1 MRLKIDYTMPGLIRS
16 SSGKPFVEF
25 RCFYPAK
32 NKVERFRIYKGLS
45 KLSSELL
52 EEQANKLIS
61 FYAKKLEAG
70 WRPWNDEAVVYR
82 DQIEYANVTT
92 AFGNEKK
99 DNNHLRRY
107 LSEFLSFKKSDVA
120 PKTFQDYTSKAR
132 LFCLWL
138 EKNGHI
144 EKLISE
150 IDNEII
156 VSYFTYL
163 IQVKQLDRATIKK
176 YRQILTSIFQFFL
189 SKKLIKVLPFENL
202 PKASKIKDKAA
213 RPFFDNHIKQY
224 LEYVS
229 KEDPQ
234 LFLAS
239 MFQFF
244 LLCRP
249 GQELRLLKI
258 QDVDMQ
264 RQTVYINDVSA
275 KKSISRRITMPN
287 ALKELCEAFHLSD
300 YPGHYFVFEKK
311 GQPGPV
317 SLGKNHFSNHF
328 RRYRI
333 LLGLP
338 ETYKFYSFKHTG
350 AGKILE
356 SGATL
361 AELMN
366 QLGHTRFDS
375 TIHYVRRHFGERSEK
390 IMNLKPEFLQFFLNN
405 RQ

>member
-1 MRLKIDYTMPGLIRS
+1 MRLKIDYSIPNLIRS
-16 SSGKPFVEF
+16 TAGTNFVEF

-32 NKVERFRIYKGLS
+32 NKVERFRVYKGLA
-45 KLSSELL
+45 KLPEDILL
-52 EEQANKLIS
+52 EKAGKLIS
-61 FYAKKLEAG
+61 FYTKKLEAG

-82 DQIEYANVTT
+82 DQIEYTNVVK
-92 AFGNEKK
+92 AFGNVKN
-99 DNNHLRRY
+99 DTNHIRRY
-107 LSEFLSFKKSDVA
+107 LSEFLNFKKSDVA

-144 EKLISE
+144 TKLISE

-156 VSYFTYL
+156 VAYFTYL
-163 IQVKQLDRATIKK
+163 IQVKKLDRETIKK
-176 YRQILTSIFQFFL
+176 YRQVLSNIFQFFL
-189 SKKLIKVLPFENL
+189 SKKLIKEVPFNNL
-202 PKASKIKDKAA
+202 PKATKTKDKAA
-213 RPFFDNHIKQY
+213 RPFFDNHIKKY
-224 LEYVS
+224 LEFVS
-229 KEDPQ
+229 REDPQ

-258 QDVDMQ
+258 QDVDID
-264 RQTVYINDVSA
+264 RQTVYINDVTS
-275 KKSISRRITMPN
+275 KKSQSRRITMPF
-287 ALKELCEAFHLSD
+287 ALKELCEAFSLSD
-300 YPGHYFVFEKK
+300 YPGHYYVFGKK

-317 SLGKNHFSNHF
+317 ALGKNHFNNHF
-328 RRYRI
+328 RKYRI

-366 QLGHTRFDS
+366 QLGHSRFES

-390 IMNLKPEFLQFFLNN
+390 IMNLRPSFLNGISTN
-405 RQ
+405 KT